1 VTMHHLEIKHLRMIR
16 AIAES
21 GNMTRAA
28 EKLYV
33 SQSALSQQLKGIE
46 NKLEVELFYR
56 IRKKMVLAPNGRKL
70 LKTADQVVDLLDD
83 AESEIAKL
91 AGNNS
96 GELKLG
102 THCIFCFKWLPGI
115 MADFRKQF
123 PNVDLEIG
131 TSHDPATELEQKKF
145 DIVVSARSLPENSYE
160 EQLLFQDQ
168 LVCIMEKEHPLAA
181 QNHIRL
187 EDFQGE
193 SLISHAEK
201 GESKFY
207 ELLLQPKGIEPKR
220 FMTVGQPLA
229 IVELVVSGLGVSV
242 FPLWAVTSTLETGAL
257 IAKPISREGVPLT
270 WRALFM
276 KGNNIPNYQNE
287 FIKMMQRANVISQ
300 V

>member
-1 VTMHHLEIKHLRMIR
+1 MNHLEIKHLRMIR

-46 NKLEVELFYR
+46 KKLEVDLFYR

-70 LKTADQVVDLLDD
+70 LKTAGQVIDLLDD
-83 AESEIAKL
+83 AEFEIAKL
-91 AGNNS
+91 AGSNS

-131 TSHDPATELEQKKF
+131 TSNDPAKELEQKKY
-145 DIVVSARSLPENSYE
+145 DIIVSARSLHDDFYD
-160 EQLLFQDQ
+160 QQALFQDQ
-168 LVCIMEKEHPLAA
+168 LVCIMEKDHPLAA
-181 QNHIRL
+181 QNYIRL

-193 SLISHAEK
+193 SLISHVEK
-201 GESKFY
+201 GESKLY
-207 ELLLQPKGIEPKR
+207 ELLLQPKGVEPKR

-229 IVELVVSGLGVSV
+229 IVELVIAGLGVSV
-242 FPLWAVTSTLETGAL
+242 FPFWAVASTLEAGSLVAR
-257 IAKPISREGVPLT
+257 PISRGGVPLT
-270 WRALFM
+270 WRALFV
-276 KGNNIPNYQNE
+276 KGNNIPIYQDE
-287 FIKMMQRANVISQ
+287 FIKMMQRANVISH

>member
-1 VTMHHLEIKHLRMIR
+1 MNHLEIKHLRMIR

-21 GNMTRAA
+21 GSITRAA

-46 NKLEVELFYR
+46 KKLEVDLFYR

-70 LKTADQVVDLLDD
+70 LKTAGQVIGLLDD
-83 AESEIAKL
+83 AEFEIAKL
-91 AGNNS
+91 AGSNN

-131 TSHDPATELEQKKF
+131 TSHDPAKELEQKKY
-145 DIVVSARSLPENSYE
+145 DIIVSARSWHDDSYE
-160 EQLLFQDQ
+160 QQTLFQDQ
-168 LVCIMEKEHPLAA
+168 LVCIMEKDHPLAA
-181 QNHIRL
+181 QKYIRL
-187 EDFQGE
+187 EDFQRE

-207 ELLLQPKGIEPKR
+207 ELLLQPKGVEPKR

-229 IVELVVSGLGVSV
+229 IVELVIAGLGVGV
-242 FPLWAVTSTLETGAL
+242 FPLWAVRSTLKAGTLVAR
-257 IAKPISREGVPLT
+257 PISREGVPLT
-270 WRALFM
+270 WRAFFV
-276 KGNNIPNYQNE
+276 KGDNIPTYQNE
-287 FIKMMQRANVISQ
+287 FIKMMQRANVVSQ

>member
-1 VTMHHLEIKHLRMIR
+1 MIR

-70 LKTADQVVDLLDD
+70 LKTADQVIDLLDD
-83 AESEIAKL
+83 AEFEIAKL
-91 AGNNS
+91 TGSNS

-115 MADFRKQF
+115 LADFQKQF

-145 DIVVSARSLPENSYE
+145 DIVVSARSLPEDSYE

-181 QNHIRL
+181 QNYIRL

-257 IAKPISREGVPLT
+257 VAKPISREGVPLT

-276 KGNNIPNYQNE
+276 KGNNIPIYQNE